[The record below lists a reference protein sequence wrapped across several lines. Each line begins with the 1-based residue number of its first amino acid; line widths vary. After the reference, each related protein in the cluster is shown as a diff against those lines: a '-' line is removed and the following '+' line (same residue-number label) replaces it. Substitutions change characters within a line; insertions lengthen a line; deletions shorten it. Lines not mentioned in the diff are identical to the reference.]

1 MSIKETCYWCSNLA
15 TGIEHIPPKGL
26 FPKGH
31 RNNMITVKSCTEHNQ
46 GFSKIDERMRFYMT
60 SMGGDSEIAKNHFDN
75 KTIRGLKR
83 KEGRGLAIDL
93 VTNKITTTEGDIL
106 FRENAMNWDSY
117 FEKIIRGLYFYHF
130 KKNLKDK
137 THFFSNKI
145 RMLSLSANA
154 HFYYHT
160 IEHKLSKY
168 WINGN
173 PENKEV
179 FDYKYY
185 YSESENQFLIIMT
198 FYESH
203 EVIGVSLPNEKHI
216 DDYSLDPKEYFRLR
230 EEIIKNKQ

>member
-1 MSIKETCYWCSNLA
+1 MSIKETCYWCLNPA

-31 RNNMITVKSCTEHNQ
+31 RNNLITVKSCNEHNQ
-46 GFSKIDERMRFYMT
+46 DFSKIDERMRFYMT
-60 SMGGDSEIAKNHFDN
+60 SMGGESEIAKSHFDN

-83 KEGRGLAIDL
+83 KESRGLAIDL
-93 VTNKITTTEGDIL
+93 VTSKFTTTEGDTL
-106 FRENAMNWDSY
+106 FRENATNWDSY
-117 FEKIIRGLYFYHF
+117 FEKIIRGLYFHHF
-130 KKNLKDK
+130 NKNLKDR

-145 RMLSLSANA
+145 RMLMLSANA

-160 IEHKLSKY
+160 IEYKLSEY

-173 PENKEV
+173 PENKEI

-185 YSESENQFLIIMT
+185 YSESENQFLTIMT

-203 EVIGVSLPNEKHI
+203 QVIGISLPNEKHI
-216 DDYSLDPKEYFRLR
+216 DDYSLDFEEYNKLR
-230 EEIIKNKQ
+230 EKIINNKK

>member
-1 MSIKETCYWCSNLA
+1 
-15 TGIEHIPPKGL
+15 
-26 FPKGH
+26 
-31 RNNMITVKSCTEHNQ
+31 MITVKSCTKHNQ
-46 GFSKIDERMRFYMT
+46 DFSKIDERMRFYMT
-60 SMGGDSEIAKNHFDN
+60 SMGGDSEIAKNYFNN

-93 VTNKITTTEGDIL
+93 VTSKITTNVGDVL

-117 FEKIIRGLYFYHF
+117 FEKIIKGLYYFHF

-145 RMLSLSANA
+145 RKLSLSANT
-154 HFYYHT
+154 HFYYYT
-160 IEHKLSKY
+160 IEHKLSKH

-173 PENKEV
+173 QKNKEV

-185 YSESENQFLIIMT
+185 YSEPENQFLIIMT
-198 FYESH
+198 FYESQ

-216 DDYSLDPKEYFRLR
+216 DDYSLDSKEYFRLR
-230 EEIIKNKQ
+230 EEIIKNN